1 MLLYKAPETIDI
13 EKLKKLR
20 EQELE
25 KAAAAANAAAEA
37 EAITKVRFSRLAN
50 IFDHNNIEMFSF
62 LSRRKL

>member
-1 MLLYKAPETIDI
+1 LLLYKAPETIDI

-37 EAITKVRFSRLAN
+37 EAITKVSFTRLVN
-50 IFDHNNIEMFSF
+50 IFGHNNIEMFSF